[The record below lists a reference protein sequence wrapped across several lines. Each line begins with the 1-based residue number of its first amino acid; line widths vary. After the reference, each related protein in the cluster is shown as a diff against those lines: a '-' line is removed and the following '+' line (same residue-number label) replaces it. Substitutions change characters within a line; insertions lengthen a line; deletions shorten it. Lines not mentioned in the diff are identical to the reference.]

1 MDSLNTYSEHADQPL
16 GQHANILP
24 LDVPPSQV
32 LDSHMFEQQD
42 TNLAPFPH
50 EQHGLQLDQVL
61 QLYNEQVQ
69 VSLQLEVSLRNADL
83 LNLLTMAEL
92 IQKRE
97 EIGSMF
103 AELQRT
109 QEDLETARQLAVIVF
124 ETNES
129 LIRRLPPV
137 QQETN
142 SHVSSNQLDAPGS
155 GDETSSA
162 ERIAAKTARIDLVC
176 KVCNS
181 DVACMLL
188 LPCKHLC
195 ACKPCEVRL
204 TACPVCDA
212 VKGNA
217 IDAHFAE
224 K

>member
-1 MDSLNTYSEHADQPL
+1 MDSLNTLSEHADQPQ
-16 GQHANILP
+16 GQQANILP
-24 LDVPPSQV
+24 SDVPTSQV
-32 LDSHMFEQQD
+32 LDSHMIEQQQ
-42 TNLAPFPH
+42 TNLAPFLH

-69 VSLQLEVSLRNADL
+69 VSLQLEVSLQNANLRNL
-83 LNLLTMAEL
+83 VTMDAL

-97 EIGSMF
+97 EIGSMIS
-103 AELQRT
+103 ELQRT

-142 SHVSSNQLDAPGS
+142 SHISSNQLDAPGF
-155 GDETSSA
+155 GDEASSA
-162 ERIAAKTARIDLVC
+162 VKIAAKIAKIDLFC

-181 DVACMLL
+181 DLACMLL

-195 ACKPCEVRL
+195 ACKLCEVRL
-204 TACPVCDA
+204 AACPVCDA

-217 IDAHFAE
+217 IDAQFAE